1 MRICSNCGAQNPGQ
15 ARFCIA
21 CGTPLDAAGEE
32 RRLITALFADIAD
45 FQSHFGPGADLEDV
59 TATLRPFQELLRQQ
73 IEGFGGTVEKIVG
86 DVVFGVFGAPVTHED
101 DAERAVRAALRIRE
115 AVQQRRREDALALA
129 LRVGIA
135 TGEVVVSLGRGPRI
149 GERVT
154 GDVVNTASR
163 LQSTAPP
170 DGIVVAESTFLT
182 TRFDFRWEALR
193 PIVVKGKS
201 EPLRIWA
208 PIEPRGRVAIEA
220 PDPLG
225 APFVGR
231 HDELRTLRVE
241 FLSSMR
247 DHRPRLVTLVGDAGL
262 GKSRLIAELSVATDE
277 LPELVRWRVGR
288 PLPYG
293 DTSAFAPFADI
304 VKAEAGVL
312 DSDAPEVAAAKLDVT
327 LLRVSGDRA
336 QASRLGRY
344 LLPLVTAEATAED
357 ASREESFSAWA
368 TYVDLLAR
376 ENPTILAFDDMHD
389 ASPALFAFL
398 ELLLDRVGDVS
409 LFVVVAGRRELYEVR
424 PGWGD
429 RPGATTM
436 QLAPLS
442 HGETAQLVA
451 AFRDRDTLTAEVAE
465 AVVERAGGNPL
476 YAEEFMRMLRDHAR
490 GGDGVVEAHP
500 EVVALPST
508 IQALLSSRLDALPAG
523 LRSTAQ
529 DAAVVGLTCWPGAV
543 AVTTGTPDDEARA
556 ALEHLVEREVLRRVK
571 TTSVAG
577 QTEYS
582 FRHVLVRD
590 VAYGRIP
597 RADRARKHRAV
608 AGWLST
614 ALGAGGADREE
625 RLAYHYAEAHDL
637 AAAAGDPMAA
647 VMGGEAVVHLLA
659 ASGHAAGLD
668 PGRSLAHAR
677 RALGLMTGDDP
688 RRPRTL
694 VGAGSAALVSGQFD
708 EADDD
713 FRTAVDLFA
722 QLDDEIGAADA
733 TVMLA
738 RSRFER
744 GDIEG
749 QGPLL
754 SQAVA
759 VLEAHRPGPALAH
772 AATRMAGH
780 LWVVGDLG
788 VCVSWSERALT
799 LAREMGLHRE
809 EVLAMQYRGASRSK
823 LGDEAGLDDLREA
836 LRIGIEHGLGEETA
850 VAYNNFAYEL
860 WYHRGPAASQPVWE
874 EMAVFCESRGLAT
887 SYAWARG
894 GLLEPLF
901 DAGEWDHVLGTAA
914 WLRAWDA
921 DHGGETQ
928 PGSVAVQFQ
937 GWVTLRRGDHET
949 AKACAK
955 ELLDRAS
962 LLGTVE
968 YLAPSFLLA
977 AEVASAED
985 DPTTMLLHLDAFT
998 SSTASQPTFRTGFLP
1013 LAVRMLAGAG
1023 ERDRAAELVAVDHDD
1038 GVSSKR
1044 LRLSHDTGRAVFEE
1058 TWGDPES
1065 ALRLHS
1071 EVAAAWAAY
1080 GFPLEVS
1087 LCHVGAARCLVTLGR
1102 TAEAHEMLSRAKPTF
1117 EALGALPFIDDL
1129 EAVERAATD
1138 RSI

>member
-1 MRICSNCGAQNPGQ
+1 MRRCTNCGAQNPDQ

-45 FQSHFGPGADLEDV
+45 FQARFGPGADPEDV
-59 TATLRPFQELLRQQ
+59 TATLRPFHELLRQQ

-86 DVVFGVFGAPVTHED
+86 DVVFGVFGAPVSHED
-101 DAERAVRAALRIRE
+101 DAERAVRAALRIRDT
-115 AVQQRRREDALALA
+115 VQQRRREDALALA

-170 DGIVVAESTFLT
+170 DGIVVAGSTYLA

-208 PIEPRGRVAIEA
+208 PIEARGRVAIEA

-247 DHRPRLVTLVGDAGL
+247 DHRPRLVTIVGDAGL
-262 GKSRLIAELSVATDE
+262 GKSRLTAELSVVTDE

-288 PLPYG
+288 PLPHG

-304 VKAEAGVL
+304 VKAEASVL
-312 DSDAPEVAAAKLDVT
+312 DSDAPEVAEPKLDET
-327 LLRVSGDRA
+327 LRRVSADRE
-336 QASRLGRY
+336 QAARLGRY
-344 LLPLVTAEATAED
+344 LLPLVTAEATSED
-357 ASREESFSAWA
+357 ATREETFSAWA
-368 TYVDLLAR
+368 TYVERLAR
-376 ENPTILAFDDMHD
+376 ENPTILAFEDMHD
-389 ASPALFAFL
+389 ASPALFSFL
-398 ELLLDRVGDVS
+398 DLLLDRVGDVP
-409 LFVVVAGRRELYEVR
+409 LLVVVAGRRELYEVR

-442 HGETAQLVA
+442 EGETAQLVA
-451 AFRDRDTLTAEVAE
+451 ALRDRDTLPADVAE
-465 AVVERAGGNPL
+465 AVVERSGGNPL
-476 YAEEFMRMLRDHAR
+476 YAEEFLRMLRDQAR
-490 GGDGVVEAHP
+490 RDDGVVAARHEA
-500 EVVALPST
+500 VALPPT

-523 LRSTAQ
+523 LRTATQ
-529 DAAVVGLTCWPGAV
+529 DAAVVGPTCWPGAV
-543 AVTTGTPDDEARA
+543 AAITRTSDDSARA
-556 ALEHLVEREVLRRVK
+556 SLEDLVEREVLRRVK

-582 FRHVLVRD
+582 FRHMLVRD

-608 AGWLST
+608 AGWLTS
-614 ALGAGGADREE
+614 ALGTGGADRDE

-637 AAAAGDPMAA
+637 AAAAGDPIEVA
-647 VMGGEAVVHLLA
+647 MGEEAVVHLLA
-659 ASGHAAGLD
+659 ASSHAAGLD

-677 RALGLMTGDDP
+677 RALDLMADDDP

-694 VGAGSAALVSGQFD
+694 VGAGSAALVSGRFD

-713 FRTAVDLFA
+713 FRAAVELFA
-722 QLDDEIGAADA
+722 LHDDEIGAADA

-749 QGPLL
+749 QEPLL

-759 VLEAHRPGPALAH
+759 VLDAHPPGPALAH
-772 AATRMAGH
+772 AVTRMAGH
-780 LWVVGDLG
+780 LWVVGDLEA
-788 VCVSWSERALT
+788 CMSWSERALS
-799 LAREMGLHRE
+799 LAREMDLRRE

-836 LRIGIEHGLGEETA
+836 LRIGVEHGLGEETA
-850 VAYNNFAYEL
+850 VAYNNYAYEL
-860 WYHRGPAASQPVWE
+860 WYQRGPAASEPVWG
-874 EMAVFCESRGLAT
+874 EMASFCEARGLAT

-894 GLLEPLF
+894 GVLEPLF
-901 DAGEWDHVLGTAA
+901 DMGEWDHVLSTAA
-914 WLRAWDA
+914 WLRTWDA

-949 AKACAK
+949 AEACAK
-955 ELLDRAS
+955 ELLERA
-962 LLGTVE
+962 LQLGTVE
-968 YLAPSFLLA
+968 YLAPAFLLA
-977 AEVASAED
+977 AEVACAED
-985 DPTTMLLHLDAFT
+985 DRETMLVHLDAFT
-998 SSTASQPTFRTGFLP
+998 ASTGTQPTFRTGFLP
-1013 LAVRMLAGAG
+1013 LAVRMLARTD
-1023 ERDRAAELVAVDHDD
+1023 ERDRAAELLGVDLAE
-1038 GVSSKR
+1038 GGSSKR
-1044 LRLSHDTGRAVFEE
+1044 LRLSYDTGRAVFEE
-1058 TWGDPES
+1058 TWGDPET
-1065 ALRLHS
+1065 AVRLHA
-1071 EVAAAWAAY
+1071 EVGAAWQAY
-1080 GFPLEVS
+1080 GFPLEVA
-1087 LCHVGAARCLVTLGR
+1087 LCRLGAARCLVALGGA
-1102 TAEAHEMLSRAKPTF
+1102 TEARGLLSQARPTF
-1117 EALGALPFIDDL
+1117 EALGALPFIDVL
-1129 EAVERAATD
+1129 ESVERAA
-1138 RSI
+1138 IA